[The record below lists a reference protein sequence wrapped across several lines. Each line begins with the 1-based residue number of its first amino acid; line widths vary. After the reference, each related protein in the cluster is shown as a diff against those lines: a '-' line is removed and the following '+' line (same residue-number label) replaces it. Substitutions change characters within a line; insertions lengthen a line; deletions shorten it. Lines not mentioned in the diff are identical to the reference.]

1 MYSLSFLF
9 ISHVVLITIN
19 IILIYQWQ
27 PHYIYVSVFV
37 LQKVLVKFASHHRH
51 TIMENTNVAEVVFS
65 GQSRIFGTLCNIH
78 LLYSPPIDCRRI
90 KRRLVYIFASHFRQR
105 NLQLM
110 EIYILASCYHYFYS
124 WCCPLLFRNDFLFG
138 RCHLPRLDLFQ
149 LNIGSL
155 LLLV

>member
-27 PHYIYVSVFV
+27 PHFIYVSVF
-37 LQKVLVKFASHHRH
+37 LLHKVLVRIKFASHHRH

-65 GQSRIFGTLCNIH
+65 EQSRIFGTLSNIH

-90 KRRLVYIFASHFRQR
+90 KKHP
-105 NLQLM
+105 NH
-110 EIYILASCYHYFYS
+110 E
-124 WCCPLLFRNDFLFG
+124 
-138 RCHLPRLDLFQ
+138 
-149 LNIGSL
+149 
-155 LLLV
+155 